1 MGVATVVDTEAT
13 TARGMLMPR
22 LPPPLRLMLSP
33 AMATDTAVD
42 MDMAVMATD
51 VSMVDTDTARG
62 RLRLLLMLSP
72 AMDTDT
78 AAVDTGMAVD
88 MDMAVM
94 DVSMEDTDTARG
106 PLRLMLS
113 PDMDTTAVD
122 MEATDTDV
130 SMVDTADTMDKSKS
144 NQSSFLHSNIH
155 SCSKIESCLTSKIPE
170 IKVSKI
176 K

>member
-1 MGVATVVDTEAT
+1 MG
-13 TARGMLMPR
+13 
-22 LPPPLRLMLSP
+22 
-33 AMATDTAVD
+33 AMDTDTDMAVD
-42 MDMAVMATD
+42 MDMAVMD
-51 VSMVDTDTARG
+51 VSMEDTDTARG
-62 RLRLLLMLSP
+62 LLRLMLSP
-72 AMDTDT
+72 DTDT
-78 AAVDTGMAVD
+78 TAVDTD
-88 MDMAVM
+88 M

-155 SCSKIESCLTSKIPE
+155 SCSKIESCFTSKFPE
-170 IKVSKI
+170 IKVSK
-176 K
+176 KKKKKKK

>member
-1 MGVATVVDTEAT
+1 MVATVVDTVDTEAT

-33 AMATDTAVD
+33 AMDTDTTAVD
-42 MDMAVMATD
+42 TV
-51 VSMVDTDTARG
+51 
-62 RLRLLLMLSP
+62 
-72 AMDTDT
+72 
-78 AAVDTGMAVD
+78 MAVD

-122 MEATDTDV
+122 MDMVATDTDV
-130 SMVDTADTMDKSKS
+130 SMVDMADTMDKSKS

-155 SCSKIESCLTSKIPE
+155 SCSKIESCFTSKFPE

-176 K
+176 KK

>member
-1 MGVATVVDTEAT
+1 MVATVVDTEAT

-72 AMDTDT
+72 AMDT
-78 AAVDTGMAVD
+78 
-88 MDMAVM
+88 
-94 DVSMEDTDTARG
+94 
-106 PLRLMLS
+106 
-113 PDMDTTAVD
+113 TAVD
-122 MEATDTDV
+122 MVATDTDV
-130 SMVDTADTMDKSKS
+130 SMVDMADTTDKSKS
-144 NQSSFLHSNIH
+144 NGINLHSFTATFTLVLKLSLVLPQNFL
-155 SCSKIESCLTSKIPE
+155 K
-170 IKVSKI
+170 
-176 K
+176 